1 MANAIVNAFRSAL
14 LTADIDP
21 IADNVKVVLLDATY
35 TYSSAH
41 DNLDDVGAGTRVATS
56 GNLANK
62 TSTDGYFNSDDVV
75 FSALAPGETITQLY
89 IYKDSGVESTSK
101 LMAYYDTNAAAAAI
115 SVATTGGDVT
125 AAPSNSPAGWF
136 RV

>member
-1 MANAIVNAFRSAL
+1 VANALVNAFRSAL

-21 IADNVKVVLLDATY
+21 IADNIKVVLLDNTY
-35 TYSSAH
+35 TYSAAH
-41 DNLDDVGAGTRVATS
+41 DNLDDVLAGARVATS

-75 FSALAPGETITQLY
+75 FTAVAAGDTITQLY
-89 IYKDSGVESTSK
+89 VYKDSGAEATSK
-101 LMAYYDTNAAAAAI
+101 LMAYYDTNASAAAI
-115 SVATTGGDVT
+115 SVATNGGDITV
-125 AAPSNSPAGWF
+125 APHASGWF